1 VIEIKNYILV
11 SELMVGFGGSSLGQL
26 VLPKLTKI
34 NYNNWIIQIKALM
47 GAQDV
52 WEIIEEGY
60 EEVDL
65 TVQGITEAHIKVT
78 KEKKMKDNNA
88 LYMLY

>member
-1 VIEIKNYILV
+1 MDTQV
-11 SELMVGFGGSSLGQL
+11 
-26 VLPKLTKI
+26 
-34 NYNNWIIQIKALM
+34 
-47 GAQDV
+47 V

-65 TVQGITEAHIKVT
+65 IVQEITKVQIKTT
-78 KEKKMKDNNA
+78 KEKKMKDKSD

>member
-1 VIEIKNYILV
+1 
-11 SELMVGFGGSSLGQL
+11 MAGFGGSSLGQL

-34 NYNNWIIQIKALM
+34 NYENRSIQLKALM

-52 WEIIEEGY
+52 WDIIEEGY

-65 TVQGITEAHIKVT
+65 AVEGIIK
-78 KEKKMKDNNA
+78 A
-88 LYMLY
+88 

>member
-1 VIEIKNYILV
+1 VA
-11 SELMVGFGGSSLGQL
+11 SFGGSSLGQL

-34 NYNNWIIQIKALM
+34 NYENWSIQIKALM

-52 WEIIEEGY
+52 WDIIEEGY

-65 TVQGITEAHIKVT
+65 TV
-78 KEKKMKDNNA
+78 
-88 LYMLY
+88 

>member
-1 VIEIKNYILV
+1 MSY
-11 SELMVGFGGSSLGQL
+11 FGGSSLDQL
-26 VLPKLTKI
+26 MVPKLTKI
-34 NYNNWIIQIKALM
+34 NYGNWSIQIKALM
-47 GAQDV
+47 DTQVV

-65 TVQGITEAHIKVT
+65 IVQGITKVQIKTT
-78 KEKKMKDNNA
+78 KEKKMKDKSD